1 MTYREITTVE
11 EWEAVLDSGTPV
23 VVDFHG
29 EAWCVPC
36 RRFAP
41 TFAKTA
47 GEIDEALFVK
57 INVDEADTSIAA
69 PFGIQSVPSVYYI
82 EPNRGAVTQLP
93 TNSPLAF
100 KREVESHVSDSA

>member
-1 MTYREITTVE
+1 MTYREITTVS
-11 EWEAVLDSGTPV
+11 EWEQVLDSGSPV

-47 GEIDEALFVK
+47 DEVDKAVFVK
-57 INVDEADTSIAA
+57 INVDEADQSIGA
-69 PFGIQSVPSVYYI
+69 PFGFLSVPSVYYI

-100 KREVESHVSDSA
+100 KREVESRVSDSD